1 MKDNAHDPY
10 AALRIPAFRLFV
22 LARMCAILGIQV
34 QGVIVGWQIYK
45 ITNDP
50 LALGLI
56 GLAEAIPALG
66 VALYAGH
73 LVDISDRRKIILAC
87 LTVLS
92 ACSAALLFLTTDF
105 ALAFQPKIVWIIYGI
120 IMVSGLARGFIGPAL
135 FSYLS
140 QIVPQ
145 PLFMNSSTWNSSI
158 WHFASMTGPAIGG
171 LIYGFYNITW
181 AYTTDFCLMAIALGL
196 FFMME
201 SKGAPLLTHREEIL
215 HSLTAGLRFVF
226 SRQLILA
233 AITLDLF
240 AVLFGGAVALLP
252 AFAQEILK
260 TGPEGLGVLRSSPA
274 FGAFLMALFL
284 AYFPPQKNAGR
295 WLLVCVSGF
304 GFCMLFF
311 GISTNFFLSLF
322 LLALSGAFD
331 NVSVVIRQTIMQEHT
346 PERMKGR
353 VSAVNNIF
361 VGSSN
366 EIGAFESG
374 AAAKWLG
381 LAPSVILGAL
391 VTQLVVI
398 SAWFLAPELRALDMR
413 RKDTQ
418 S

>member
-10 AALRIPAFRLFV
+10 AALRIPAFRLF
-22 LARMCAILGIQV
+22 AFGRMCAILGIQV

-73 LVDISDRRKIILAC
+73 LVDISDRRRIILVC

-92 ACSAALLFLTTDF
+92 ACSAALLFLTTD
-105 ALAFQPKIVWIIYGI
+105 LAVSFQYKIVWVIYGI

-171 LIYGFYNITW
+171 LIYGFYNITY
-181 AYTTDFCLMAIALGL
+181 AYTADFCLMAVALGL

-240 AVLFGGAVALLP
+240 AVLFGGAVALIP
-252 AFAQEILK
+252 EFAEKILMV
-260 TGPEGLGVLRSSPA
+260 GPIGFGWLNAAMDIGSVLVISTLTLWPMKNKQGYRLMYA
-274 FGAFLMALFL
+274 VAGFGICIVIFGFSRLYWLSFMALMI
-284 AYFPPQKNAGR
+284 AG
-295 WLLVCVSGF
+295 
-304 GFCMLFF
+304 MMD
-311 GISTNFFLSLF
+311 GIS
-322 LLALSGAFD
+322 
-331 NVSVVIRQTIMQEHT
+331 VIVRGTVLQLTT
-346 PERMKGR
+346 PDDKRGR
-353 VSAVNNIF
+353 VSSVNSMFIN
-361 VGSSN
+361 SSN
-366 EIGAFESG
+366 ELGQFESG
-374 AAAKWLG
+374 FMARALG
-381 LAPSVILGAL
+381 TVPSVIFGGAMTL
-391 VTQLVVI
+391 LVVI
-398 SAWFLAPELRALDMR
+398 ITWFKAPELR
-413 RKDTQ
+413 KFEY
-418 S
+418 